1 MQRNILYI
9 FVIFV
14 VVFSVAVK
22 SETAKSSSSSATFY
36 EPGAHSCIVYISS
49 EDMLDMLSGPGIS
62 SKTACQSNI
71 TDLSSL
77 AAL

>member
-1 MQRNILYI
+1 LQRNILYI

-14 VVFSVAVK
+14 VVLSVAVK
-22 SETAKSSSSSATFY
+22 SETAKSSMFY

-49 EDMLDMLSGPGIS
+49 EDMLDMLSGPGTS

-77 AAL
+77 AL